1 MTKSP
6 MNPACDM
13 QLTQFA
19 APADMMTV
27 AGGSCKS
34 PYRCS
39 KCNNRRQD
47 RIADPE
53 KKGAAYKAHGCERP
67 DRTIDITSREWMD
80 AEAKR
85 ISAIRGR
92 VAEVRR
98 EEKNDGT
105 FSDNIA
111 VFTNRVASASG
122 RVE

>member
-1 MTKSP
+1 MTKP
-6 MNPACDM
+6 AINAACDM

-19 APADMMTV
+19 APTDMMTV

-39 KCNNRRQD
+39 QCNNRKQE

-53 KKGAAYKAHGCERP
+53 KKGSAYKANGCARP

-85 ISAIRGR
+85 INSVRGR

-98 EEKNDGT
+98 EEHNDGT